1 MPFGSPNSVSRV
13 SQFIRLL
20 PVCCLFYFLSVPCAL
35 RAQFGPADNGPSQA
49 ERDAQTQLQLT
60 TDAQRVATYKAALTL
75 LPESARRGEIS
86 QQQLP
91 RDLQYAQTVVT
102 GAQQKYDA
110 LGGDWGRRFTQ
121 ALDEDSQK
129 LINDAHLT
137 LRLKDQQTPLG
148 VDAHAAAT
156 CIENIDRNAIFREQG
171 AATAAAEQQADA
183 GFKFRL
189 NQLNAKYARSSEGA
203 DYRDRVTRLVEQVEA
218 TGKEQWVLQAQQ
230 YRAQHPDNGPL
241 SLLSNLFAP
250 VANFVTSLL
259 GPTTSTSQTRS
270 TSPVSVALLVLL
282 LLGGAAYYF
291 FQRSSQ
297 QPATASYSDLKS
309 LSTASPTA
317 ESPAARTPAAT
328 PPAPKTSTPPP
339 PGTVKERLFAEQRQK
354 YQARYNDVMDQVTA
368 ATAELGRLGNVVS
381 GIQANLKLLGKNL
394 QSRVRAMAVSQYSSF
409 ANLARSAAL
418 GKPLLRVFKRA
429 GGLLKIVIFIGV
441 AWFAL
446 VAATLAYHQDW
457 VDLALSLASIFV
469 TFFFLERYL
478 QLKIPLAVLK
488 RGGDKLKQL
497 SLAYVYD
504 DQVLLA
510 KTGAPGYRVMR
521 VLSESKG
528 SPIEEFPLSANSWGT
543 TIRPASC
550 LLYVESMAVYRVD
563 PNGTFAPLFA
573 NNASEIV
580 QNYGRWITEAL
591 NEQKSFAAATL
602 APLAAYAQVA
612 LRRKRASEEL
622 PGLEKLV
629 QTVDRVESAWRD
641 VYVSDKVIDLLL
653 HRIDMFNMR
662 YKATPPGILLYGYAG
677 NGKAYLAKKIAE
689 SISARLE
696 AVPATLN
703 SRKDVKEIW
712 DRCRGKEPVVL
723 FVDYAERVFP
733 KFNSKNAGAGT
744 RETTLAWMGEWA
756 KMDPQQ
762 SRVWVV
768 MSAESEQDLYEEV
781 VAKFGSS
788 KIEITSPDNAGRE
801 MIFRAACTEFQVPGA
816 LPAWLIGD
824 TGGSSINDLRE
835 IVQGVK
841 MYSSFDVPDDEQW
854 RKAVD
859 AVRTVFPRDPT
870 KTWEHLILPADIKG
884 ELQAACRILRD
895 ANSYR
900 AVGAEVPN
908 ILLYGPPGTG
918 KTEIA
923 RTIANEGGVQFVLA
937 GTADLKAGYI
947 GQSAGLVRSLFAKAR
962 AAAPAVLFIDE
973 IESVVPKRDNAGTDS
988 FSKDIVTEMNEQI
1001 NGAQNYDRPV
1011 FLLAATN
1018 FKDQIDDAILNRF
1031 TTTIEVPLPDLDARA
1046 DIFKGLIRNLKAAD
1060 PALNVDEVAALMAQR
1075 TDGQSGRSLGAIV
1088 KSAMSKAVLKSTSP
1102 ADVRL
1107 TRELLVAEVMP
1118 KGHVVSEADLQKI
1131 WSQIVL
1137 KPEIKDSIINKI
1149 HMFTSGDPAAPSGLL
1164 LYGPSGTGKTEI
1176 ARRIADSTGGDF
1188 IQCKGSDLKGMYAGE
1203 GVKNVRKIWDGAR
1216 ARGRAVIFVDEC
1228 DAIFSRRG
1236 SVDTDRAIEE
1246 IVPEFLQSW
1255 DGMDNKKGQVW
1266 VVGAT
1271 NLYERIDSAI
1281 IRRFGATVEI
1291 GLPETPQRMEILRL
1305 EMKKM
1310 GRDAEVPEFA
1320 GAATQGLS
1328 GGILKE
1334 IAKAVCSE
1342 AAGQKSAPTPEI
1354 WKKVIPEFTKGGSTP
1369 VAVDAIWETLA
1380 LPDELIEQLKFT
1392 AESLRQVELVK
1403 KQGYKPA
1410 RGMLFYG
1417 PPGTGKTQI
1426 ARTLAN
1432 ESGLPF
1438 LFANPADLKAGYLGQ
1453 AGQKVR
1459 EIFQRAREKS
1469 PCILFI
1475 DELDITAA
1483 QRGGPTA
1490 NTLTDEM
1497 VGTMLTE
1504 LDGVKEDDRTVFLL
1518 AATNHREMVD
1528 SAVLERFLDQIEIPY
1543 PDAQMRVRILEIML
1557 SKKTSDFDQKSVA
1570 ADVATIMGNVS
1581 GRELYNLIERA
1592 GQKAMARALKE
1603 HHADKIILTRDD
1615 VYAAIP
1621 PDKRAKTTTPTISE
1635 VDLQKIW
1642 SRIVLKPEIKDSIM
1656 TKIRMFSSGDPA
1668 APSGLL
1674 LYGPSGTG
1682 KTEIARRIADSTG
1695 GDFIPC
1701 KGSDL
1706 KGMYAGE
1713 GVKNVRK
1720 VWDNARARGRA
1731 VIFVD
1736 ECDAIF
1742 GRRGSVDTDKAIE
1755 ELVPE
1760 FLQSWDGMDN
1770 KKGQVWVVGATN
1782 LLDRIDSAIIRRFG
1796 ATVEIGL
1803 PEAPQRMEIL
1813 RLEMKKMGRDA
1824 EVPEFVGAVTTGLSG
1839 GILKEIVK
1847 AVCTEA
1853 ATQNSALTPEI
1864 WQKVIPEFVKQGG
1877 TEVEGGATW
1886 DTLALPGD
1894 LIEQLQLT
1902 SESLRHIEVLK
1913 KQGFKPSRGML
1924 LYGPPGTGKTQIA
1937 RTLANESGLAFL
1949 AANPADLKAGFLGQA
1964 GQKVRETFQRA
1975 REKSPC
1981 ILFIDE
1987 LDITAAQRGG
1997 PTANSLTDE
2006 MVGTMLTELD
2016 GVKAN
2021 NQTIF
2026 LLAATNHREMVD
2038 NGILERFR
2046 DQIEIPYPDVYMRAR
2061 IVEILLAK
2069 KPLDFDPKLVAP
2081 EIATIMGHVSGREL
2095 SNLVE
2100 RASEKAIGRALKEH
2114 RADRV
2119 ILTRDDLYA
2128 AIPADKRAA
2137 IPPPVNRGQS
2147 DTVPA

>member
-1 MPFGSPNSVSRV
+1 
-13 SQFIRLL
+13 L
-20 PVCCLFYFLSVPCAL
+20 
-35 RAQFGPADNGPSQA
+35 A
-49 ERDAQTQLQLT
+49 E
-60 TDAQRVATYKAALTL
+60 
-75 LPESARRGEIS
+75 
-86 QQQLP
+86 
-91 RDLQYAQTVVT
+91 
-102 GAQQKYDA
+102 
-110 LGGDWGRRFTQ
+110 
-121 ALDEDSQK
+121 
-129 LINDAHLT
+129 
-137 LRLKDQQTPLG
+137 
-148 VDAHAAAT
+148 
-156 CIENIDRNAIFREQG
+156 
-171 AATAAAEQQADA
+171 
-183 GFKFRL
+183 
-189 NQLNAKYARSSEGA
+189 
-203 DYRDRVTRLVEQVEA
+203 
-218 TGKEQWVLQAQQ
+218 
-230 YRAQHPDNGPL
+230 
-241 SLLSNLFAP
+241 
-250 VANFVTSLL
+250 
-259 GPTTSTSQTRS
+259 
-270 TSPVSVALLVLL
+270 
-282 LLGGAAYYF
+282 
-291 FQRSSQ
+291 
-297 QPATASYSDLKS
+297 
-309 LSTASPTA
+309 
-317 ESPAARTPAAT
+317 
-328 PPAPKTSTPPP
+328 
-339 PGTVKERLFAEQRQK
+339 
-354 YQARYNDVMDQVTA
+354 
-368 ATAELGRLGNVVS
+368 
-381 GIQANLKLLGKNL
+381 
-394 QSRVRAMAVSQYSSF
+394 
-409 ANLARSAAL
+409 
-418 GKPLLRVFKRA
+418 
-429 GGLLKIVIFIGV
+429 
-441 AWFAL
+441 
-446 VAATLAYHQDW
+446 
-457 VDLALSLASIFV
+457 
-469 TFFFLERYL
+469 
-478 QLKIPLAVLK
+478 
-488 RGGDKLKQL
+488 
-497 SLAYVYD
+497 
-504 DQVLLA
+504 
-510 KTGAPGYRVMR
+510 
-521 VLSESKG
+521 
-528 SPIEEFPLSANSWGT
+528 
-543 TIRPASC
+543 
-550 LLYVESMAVYRVD
+550 
-563 PNGTFAPLFA
+563 
-573 NNASEIV
+573 
-580 QNYGRWITEAL
+580 
-591 NEQKSFAAATL
+591 
-602 APLAAYAQVA
+602 
-612 LRRKRASEEL
+612 
-622 PGLEKLV
+622 
-629 QTVDRVESAWRD
+629 
-641 VYVSDKVIDLLL
+641 
-653 HRIDMFNMR
+653 
-662 YKATPPGILLYGYAG
+662 
-677 NGKAYLAKKIAE
+677 KIAE

-696 AVPATLN
+696 VIDPATLN
-703 SRKDVKEIW
+703 SAKAVKELW
-712 DRCRGKEPVVL
+712 DRSRGKGPVVL

-733 KFNSKNAGAGT
+733 KFDSKNVGAGT
-744 RETTLAWMGEWA
+744 REATLAWMGEWA
-756 KMDPQQ
+756 KLEAQQ

-781 VAKFGSS
+781 LAKFGSS

-801 MIFRAACTEFQVPGA
+801 MIFRAACREFQVPGA

-824 TGGSSINDLRE
+824 TGGSSVNDLRG
-835 IVQGVK
+835 IVKEVK
-841 MYSSFDVPDDEQW
+841 MFSSSDAPDDEQW

-870 KTWEHLILPADIKG
+870 KTWEHLILPADMKG

-1031 TTTIEVPLPDLDARA
+1031 TTTIEVPLPDLNARA
-1046 DIFKGLIRNLKAAD
+1046 EIFKGLIRNLKAVD
-1060 PALNVDEVAALMAQR
+1060 PALNIDEIAALMAQR

-1088 KSAMSKAVLKSTSP
+1088 KSAMQKAVLKSTSP

-1107 TRELLVAEVMP
+1107 TRELLLAEVMP

-1188 IQCKGSDLKGMYAGE
+1188 ISCKGSDLKGMYPGE

-1255 DGMDNKKGQVW
+1255 DGMDSKKGQVW

-1281 IRRFGATVEI
+1281 IRRFGAAVEI
-1291 GLPETPQRMEILRL
+1291 GLPEVPQRMEILRL

-1334 IAKAVCSE
+1334 IAKAVCTE

-1369 VAVDAIWETLA
+1369 VAVDATWDTLA

-1392 AESLRQVELVK
+1392 AESLRQVDLVK

-1438 LFANPADLKAGYLGQ
+1438 LAANPADLKAGWLGQ

-1459 EIFQRAREKS
+1459 ETFQRAREKS

-1475 DELDITAA
+1475 DELDLTAA

-1528 SAVLERFLDQIEIPY
+1528 SAILERFLDQIEIPY

-1557 SKKTSDFDQKSVA
+1557 SKKTSDFDPKPVA

-1621 PDKRAKTTTPTISE
+1621 PDKRVKTTAPTISE
-1635 VDLQKIW
+1635 ADLQKIW

-1656 TKIRMFSSGDPA
+1656 TKIRMFTSGDPA

-1682 KTEIARRIADSTG
+1682 KTEIARRIAESTG

-1706 KGMYAGE
+1706 KGNHIGDSIQ
-1713 GVKNVRK
+1713 NVRNLWNK
-1720 VWDNARARGRA
+1720 ARSLNRA

-1760 FLQSWDGMDN
+1760 FLQSWDGMDS

-1782 LLDRIDSAIIRRFG
+1782 LYDRIDSAIIRRFG

-1813 RLEMKKMGRDA
+1813 RLEMKKVGRDA
-1824 EVPEFVGAVTTGLSG
+1824 EVPEFAGAVTTGLSG

-1864 WQKVIPEFVKQGG
+1864 WQKVIRDFVKGPSP
-1877 TEVEGGATW
+1877 VAAGAAW
-1886 DTLALPGD
+1886 DTLALPD
-1894 LIEQLQLT
+1894 ELIEQLKLT
-1902 SESLRHIEVLK
+1902 AESLRHIDVLR
-1913 KQGFKPSRGML
+1913 KQGFEPSRGLL
-1924 LYGPPGTGKTQIA
+1924 LYGPPGTGKTQVA
-1937 RTLANESGLAFL
+1937 RTMANESGLPFL
-1949 AANPADLKAGFLGQA
+1949 FANPADLKAGFMGQA
-1964 GQKVRETFQRA
+1964 GQKVREIFQRA

-1997 PTANSLTDE
+1997 RTADDFTNE
-2006 MVGTMLTELD
+2006 IVGQMLTELD
-2016 GVKAN
+2016 GVKN
-2021 NQTIF
+2021 NDQTIF

-2046 DQIEIPYPDVYMRAR
+2046 DQIEIPYPDAHMRAR
-2061 IVEILLAK
+2061 IVEIMLAK
-2069 KPLDFDPKLVAP
+2069 KPLDFDPKLVAA

-2095 SNLVE
+2095 FNLVE

-2137 IPPPVNRGQS
+2137 IPPPVSRGQG